1 MYILTIYGKET
12 QGAYSVTDEEG
23 EQILYLF
30 DEEDDAMR
38 YAMML
43 EDEGSPEMHV
53 IEVENDI
60 MIKTCEMHDYK
71 YSIITKNDLVIP
83 PETKDDFIW
92 KSSLEKFSFY
102 WKSKHWN

>member
-1 MYILTIYGKET
+1 MFILTIYGKGT

-43 EDEGSPEMHV
+43 EEEGSPDMHV
-53 IEVENDI
+53 IEVDNEI
-60 MIKTCEMHDYK
+60 MIKTCEIHDYK

-83 PETKDDFIW
+83 PETKDDFI
-92 KSSLEKFSFY
+92 
-102 WKSKHWN
+102 

>member
-1 MYILTIYGKET
+1 MFILTIYGKET

-43 EDEGSPEMHV
+43 EEEGSPDMHV
-53 IEVENDI
+53 IEVESDI

-83 PETKDDFIW
+83 PETKDDFI
-92 KSSLEKFSFY
+92 
-102 WKSKHWN
+102 

>member
-12 QGAYSVTDEEG
+12 DGAYSVTDEDG
-23 EQILYLF
+23 DQILYLF
-30 DEEDDAMR
+30 KGEDDAMR

-53 IEVENDI
+53 IEIEDEI

-71 YSIITKNDLVIP
+71 YAIITENDLVIP
-83 PETKDDFIW
+83 PEATHDFI
-92 KSSLEKFSFY
+92 
-102 WKSKHWN
+102 